1 MFSIFLYGLIGYN
14 DTLFLCCFARAMYED
29 GIIVDTRLYEVQ
41 MDVALANENGT
52 GGLARAAFVERCVC
66 PQGYVG
72 SSCEVRFFMNE
83 NMKNCN
89 FTTCLLFF

>member
-1 MFSIFLYGLIGYN
+1 M
-14 DTLFLCCFARAMYED
+14 CCFARAVYKD
-29 GIIVDTRLYEVQ
+29 VKYVHTSLYEVQ

-83 NMKNCN
+83 NIEI
-89 FTTCLLFF
+89 L